1 MRAQIV
7 CLLTLL
13 ALVSA
18 APAVAELQN
27 VEVGGEVRLR
37 GNYIGD
43 TFPPLPLFETRW
55 PAGVLGLRPIGGPFA
70 SGGNN
75 GLGVVS
81 VRSWDGQG
89 HAMKFVEQ
97 RTRLHL
103 LADFTNNVTAFVEFD
118 SYDMWGQDFRSNY
131 ITGAD
136 AAGADNINLFQA
148 YVEANEMFGQPLRL
162 RIGRQELAFGNQWLV
177 GPRDF
182 EFFFTG
188 LSFDGLRL
196 TYDTDL
202 FTVDTWWTKLAERSP
217 LEEDGDTDFFGVY
230 GTYKGIE
237 NLTLDAYWMVIRDAE
252 SLADFYGNPV
262 IEWLEGLAR
271 VDDYDVTQLHTVG
284 GRVAGHYGAVDF
296 NAELAYQF
304 GNADKV
310 GFTFKPRIYGNGA
323 DTFDMFGGNA
333 EIGYTFD
340 LPYHPRV
347 FAGLIYLGGEDNRDM
362 SFLEWVNP
370 IYRPDASI
378 SFNRLFSNV
387 IYSGF
392 MDLNNDLSNCYIIR
406 GGAMFAPT
414 EKISAILM
422 ASDFTAVEAFDAPR
436 HIRFGRMRIPLFPNL
451 PFMTTEN
458 DDHLGLELALFLRYQ
473 YSDDLLFEAGWAHMF
488 TGKGLEDGSF
498 SAQNGLVFNGGSSDS
513 DADYI
518 YLGSRLKF

>member
-1 MRAQIV
+1 MRARLV
-7 CLLTLL
+7 CLLFLV
-13 ALVSA
+13 ALVGTL
-18 APAVAELQN
+18 PALAELQN

-43 TFPPLPLFETRW
+43 TFTPVPLFEVRW
-55 PAGVLGLRPIGGPFA
+55 PSTVLGLRPIGGPFA

-81 VRSWDGQG
+81 VRRWDDKGNQ
-89 HAMKFVEQ
+89 MKFVEQ

-103 LADFTNNVTAFVEFD
+103 LADFTDNVSALVEFD
-118 SYDMWGQDFRSNY
+118 HYGMWGDDFRSDY
-131 ITGAD
+131 ITGNDRA
-136 AAGADNINLFQA
+136 AAGNDIALFQA
-148 YVEANEMFGQPLRL
+148 YIQAEEMFGQPLRL

-202 FTVDTWWTKLAERSP
+202 FTVDTWWSKLAERSP
-217 LEEDGDTDFFGVY
+217 LEQDGDTDFFGIY

-237 NLTLDAYWMVIRDAE
+237 NLTLDAYWMAIRDAE
-252 SLADFYGNPV
+252 SLADVYCGPV
-262 IEWLEGLAR
+262 SEWIEELVR
-271 VDDYDVTQLHTVG
+271 IDDYDATQLHTVG
-284 GRVAGHYGAVDF
+284 GRVAGKYGALDF

-310 GFTFKPRIYGNGA
+310 GFTFKPRIYGNG
-323 DTFDMFGGNA
+323 N
-333 EIGYTFD
+333 
-340 LPYHPRV
+340 
-347 FAGLIYLGGEDNRDM
+347 M
-362 SFLEWVNP
+362 SFAEWIDPV
-370 IYRPDASI
+370 YRPDASI

-406 GGAMFAPT
+406 GGVMFAPM
-414 EKISAILM
+414 EKVTAILM
-422 ASDFTAVEAFDAPR
+422 ASDFTAVEPFDAPM
-436 HIRFGRMRIPLFPNL
+436 HIKVGRQRIALFPGL
-451 PFMTTEN
+451 PFLTTEN
-458 DDHLGLELALFLRYQ
+458 NDHLGLELALFARYQ
-473 YSDDLLFEAGWAHMF
+473 YSEDLVFEAGWAHMF
-488 TGKGLEDGSF
+488 TDSGLGEGSF
-498 SAQNGLVFNGGSSDS
+498 SAQNGLVFNGGTDDD

-518 YLGSRLKF
+518 YLGSRLSF